1 MKEGIF
7 RKTSLDRIS
16 SPEQLTD
23 YIRVTNPSVWIILG
37 AIAVLLISVLIW
49 SVFGALP
56 STLEVNAFV
65 REGEAVCYVDG
76 ETAVKLKAGMPV
88 KMGDYSGEVAEVAA
102 LPISAGEVGEM
113 FEDEYIAESLTAGQW
128 NYPVTLSVPGAPDGL
143 YSIFITTDSTK
154 PISFILN

>member
-7 RKTSLDRIS
+7 RKQSLDRIS

-37 AIAVLLISVLIW
+37 AIVVLLISVLIW

-65 REGEAVCYVDG
+65 RDGTAVSYVDG
-76 ETAVKLKAGMPV
+76 ETAARLKQGMSV
-88 KMGDYSGEVAEVAA
+88 QLGEYSGEVLDVAD
-102 LPISAGEVGEM
+102 LPISAAELGEM
-113 FEDEYIAESLTAGQW
+113 FDDEYIVASLTAGQW
-128 NYPVTLSVPGAPDGL
+128 NYPVTANISGVPDGL
-143 YSIFITTDSTK
+143 YSIIITIDKIK